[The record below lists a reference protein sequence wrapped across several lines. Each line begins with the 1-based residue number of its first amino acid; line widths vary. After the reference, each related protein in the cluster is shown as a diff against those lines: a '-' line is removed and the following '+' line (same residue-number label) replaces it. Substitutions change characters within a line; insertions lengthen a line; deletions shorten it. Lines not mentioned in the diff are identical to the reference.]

1 MIIAHRHKHKIYKHT
16 WINRRRLTTFNAD
29 PRIEI
34 VSYKRSLSVML
45 FGYYMYNALAVKLER
60 PFENETK
67 EGRNLFF
74 PWFFLLKGRVL
85 KMSSE
90 KVLEGRFDEVIKT
103 VRNNVWAWNIPSYTQ
118 FSENNKINDKEK
130 DNFSGYRIFK
140 KKKRKKFN
148 LCVFYKYVGRYVI
161 YKSFYGNQKS

>member
-1 MIIAHRHKHKIYKHT
+1 
-16 WINRRRLTTFNAD
+16 
-29 PRIEI
+29 
-34 VSYKRSLSVML
+34 
-45 FGYYMYNALAVKLER
+45 
-60 PFENETK
+60 
-67 EGRNLFF
+67 
-74 PWFFLLKGRVL
+74 
-85 KMSSE
+85 MSSE